1 MIVADPKAEKLEHRI
16 KELNAIRGEY
26 RTEIDEAEAQFK
38 RRKITK
44 EELDRIRSK
53 CEEKMEQI
61 ERKGQRM
68 SQRAPW
74 TTHQELDR
82 AIMIVPEP
90 CSNSGTLFLPRRCI
104 DLFLSIARA
113 LDNALVGR
121 LD

>member
-61 ERKGQRM
+61 NEKVKECH
-68 SQRAPW
+68 S
-74 TTHQELDR
+74 ELHGLR
-82 AIMIVPEP
+82 TK
-90 CSNSGTLFLPRRCI
+90 S
-104 DLFLSIARA
+104 
-113 LDNALVGR
+113 
-121 LD
+121 